1 MKKIIKISLMDMK
14 HSKFFMI
21 LMMIVCLVSFL
32 TILSSVTAISSSLYQ
47 RKEFEEY
54 IGYDIERVLHLRFN
68 KTSEDEIFIDKYN
81 CFLSYVDNDENI
93 KKWGRYDQ
101 TGVYFRELEGIDEC
115 SLINKKILKK
125 SASKYLKHTAISR
138 VMYMDEEAQSLI
150 SDLNLSFENREEL
163 PIYVSEIFKDIIK
176 PNQIMTNKM
185 TDEQF
190 IVKGYIPSDLKFYD
204 ENDPIRFPLI
214 SLAGYF
220 IAPFPE
226 SYNKEIMPLLSTLH
240 NTYLFVENSVDV
252 KTTVS
257 SIQEYA
263 SIAGIDLDIFSLQEE
278 FEDYCA
284 EKDYFIKAQFL
295 LALFIFVMVT
305 SCVIAVF
312 TTNTILKK
320 KEYGILLANGYDKSD
335 LIAINFCQM
344 SMLIISSSFIAW
356 VIKLLEFNTSDAL
369 STVFFKSVLY
379 KAHLCFSLPLCFAI
393 CLLLISVSLLL
404 PMKNILSYEPNE
416 LIKGENSNGIN

>member
-1 MKKIIKISLMDMK
+1 
-14 HSKFFMI
+14 
-21 LMMIVCLVSFL
+21 MMIVCLVSFL

-54 IGYDIERVLHLRFN
+54 IGYDIERVLHLMFN

-101 TGVYFRELEGIDEC
+101 TGVYFRELEGIDEY

-252 KTTVS
+252 KITVS

-263 SIAGIDLDIFSLQEE
+263 SIAGIDLDIF
-278 FEDYCA
+278 F
-284 EKDYFIKAQFL
+284 
-295 LALFIFVMVT
+295 
-305 SCVIAVF
+305 
-312 TTNTILKK
+312 
-320 KEYGILLANGYDKSD
+320 
-335 LIAINFCQM
+335 
-344 SMLIISSSFIAW
+344 
-356 VIKLLEFNTSDAL
+356 
-369 STVFFKSVLY
+369 STGR
-379 KAHLCFSLPLCFAI
+379 I
-393 CLLLISVSLLL
+393 
-404 PMKNILSYEPNE
+404 
-416 LIKGENSNGIN
+416 